1 MSAVDTLMANRQ
13 ASQIFFHLVRR
24 PAGLQALARRVQ
36 LKPDGCRKLLERMI
50 RAGLLDR
57 AGRSY
62 RIDWEGFLPLFVT
75 RSMNIYSLAMPWK
88 YIPSYLESDE
98 KDVVAAACARA
109 EREIAKI
116 KVKLAG
122 NDVFFELVRSY
133 FEILVTE
140 AWAPSDYLEDM
151 RITDAIDEF
160 EIALLKL
167 VPLMRRTPRPGAQH
181 RELYRIL
188 NQWYKQLQG
197 YDTPQGAALRAA
209 CHQQGLLS

>member
-1 MSAVDTLMANRQ
+1 MSAADTLMANRK

-36 LKPDGCRKLLERMI
+36 LKPAECRKLLERMS
-50 RAGLLDR
+50 RAGLIGLEN
-57 AGRSY
+57 RSY
-62 RIDWEGFLPLFVT
+62 RVDWEGFLPLFVT

-88 YIPSYLESDE
+88 FIASYMDQGE

-109 EREIAKI
+109 EREMAQI

-122 NDVFFELVRSY
+122 NDVFFDLVRSY

-167 VPLMRRTPRPGAQH
+167 LPLMRRGRRPSAQH
-181 RELYRIL
+181 RELYRML
-188 NQWYKQLQG
+188 HQWYKQLQG
-197 YDTPQGAALRAA
+197 YDTPLGAALRAA
-209 CHQQGLLS
+209 FEQQGLLS